1 MPKTLAEL
9 VNTIADPGDARAV
22 RDIIENFGDVCPD
35 DAIRQNQLD
44 RDYTYE
50 EFESNPVTALI
61 AGGAT
66 GGTAGNENAMAFE
79 DNVFEYHIL
88 GTQTITAP
96 SLCATGLDLEM
107 DAYDNDGVE
116 VTQGITAK
124 SRSAFVV
131 GTSPPF
137 FISVKFSIEDVS
149 ETDDCAVGF
158 RLAEAYQ
165 ANIDDYNTWCAFN
178 VQAGTI
184 NIETE
189 LDNAAGATT
198 DTTETW
204 TGGATKTLTV
214 LVDANGVV
222 TFEIDGVAPS
232 TTAAFT
238 ITDGDTVIP
247 FFYFLHL
254 NTSANSVILQSWEC
268 GLQSARV

>member
-1 MPKTLAEL
+1 MAVTLAEF
-9 VNTIADPGDARAV
+9 VNSIADPGDAKAIQG
-22 RDIIENFGDVCPD
+22 IIDNLGEIAPADC
-35 DAIRQNQLD
+35 IKQSSMD
-44 RDYTYE
+44 RDYTFE
-50 EFESNPVTALI
+50 EFETNPVTSLI

-96 SLCATGLDLEM
+96 HIIATGLNLEM
-107 DAYDNDGVE
+107 DEHDNDGIE
-116 VTQGITAK
+116 ITQGITAR
-124 SRSAFVV
+124 SRSAFKV

-137 FISVKFSIEDVS
+137 FVKVSFTIADVS

-165 ANIDDYNTWCAFN
+165 ANIDDYDTWCAFN
-178 VQAGTI
+178 IQAGTI

-189 LDNAAGATT
+189 LDGAAGATT

-204 TGGATKTLTV
+204 ANAATKTLTV

-222 TFEIDGVAPS
+222 TFQKDGIAPT

-238 ITDGDTVIP
+238 ITDADTVVP

-254 NTSANSVILQSWEC
+254 NASANHVVLHSWEC
-268 GLQSARV
+268 GLISEMQ